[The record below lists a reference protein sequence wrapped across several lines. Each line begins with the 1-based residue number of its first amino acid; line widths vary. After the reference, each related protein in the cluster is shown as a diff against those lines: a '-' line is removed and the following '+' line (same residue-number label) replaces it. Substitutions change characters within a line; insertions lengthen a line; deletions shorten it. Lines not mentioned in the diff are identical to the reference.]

1 MPVTGSSAELG
12 LSMQRASGL
21 AQSAADEKTLL
32 TLFDT
37 SDTPEAAA
45 RAAAKAVAQGAPAI
59 LGPVFAAQ
67 TAAVAAAVA
76 GRVSVVSFSNS
87 PAPAGSGIF
96 SFGIT
101 PSQSVS
107 AILQYARAR
116 GVRRVALIGSGSTWS
131 DEAKRAAQRVGPEI
145 GLTLVDVPAL
155 NGSADAV
162 QTLQGLAGGLPDAA
176 LFTGGPA
183 DFAAIAQPLQRGGV
197 QVLGTLQALDQPAA
211 GRAALEGAWLS
222 APDPAAFA
230 RFAQAYAPAGKPP
243 GVIAALAYDAARI
256 AGELAAAGT
265 LNREGLLRPAGFG
278 GITGAV
284 RFRPDGR
291 CVREMAI
298 VTVASGV
305 LKTVAR
311 KAGV

>member
-1 MPVTGSSAELG
+1 
-12 LSMQRASGL
+12 MQRASGL
-21 AQSAADEKTLL
+21 AQSAGNEKTLL
-32 TLFDT
+32 PLFDT

-45 RAAAKAVAQGAPAI
+45 AAAAKAIGQGAPAI

-67 TAAVAAAVA
+67 MAAVAAAVA
-76 GRVSVVSFSNS
+76 ARAPIVSFSNS

-101 PSQSVS
+101 ASQSVS

-116 GVRRVALIGSGSTWS
+116 GVRRVALTGSGSAWS
-131 DEAKRAAQRVGPEI
+131 AEAKRAAQRLAPEI
-145 GLTLVDVPAL
+145 GLTVVDVPAL
-155 NGSADAV
+155 DGRSDALQV
-162 QTLQGLAGGLPDAA
+162 LQGAAGGLPDAA
-176 LFTGGPA
+176 LLTGGPA

-197 QVLGTLQALDQPAA
+197 QVLGTLQALDQSPA
-211 GRAALEGAWLS
+211 GKAALEGAWLS

-230 RFAQAYAPAGKPP
+230 RFAAAYGPSGKPP
-243 GVIAALAYDAARI
+243 GLIAALAYDAARI

-278 GITGAV
+278 GIAGAV
-284 RFRPDGR
+284 RFRADGR
-291 CVREMAI
+291 CIRELAIGTMA
-298 VTVASGV
+298 AGV